1 LHHVLGLLEL
11 LLLAHPLRLLNEWL
25 LLHTARPLLS
35 ILVLLKALLLEIL
48 WPLELLLHGTA
59 LSEPLLLIAT
69 LSLVGVPVSV
79 AAVAVIV
86 ACAWG
91 ASAAD

>member
-1 LHHVLGLLEL
+1 MLGLLEL
-11 LLLAHPLRLLNEWL
+11 LLLSHPIRLLNEWL

-35 ILVLLKALLLEIL
+35 KLVLLEALLLEIL
-48 WPLELLLHGTA
+48 RPLEFLLHGTT

-69 LSLVGVPVSV
+69 LSLVVVSLSV
-79 AAVAVIV
+79 AAVAVII

-91 ASAAD
+91 ASATD

>member
-1 LHHVLGLLEL
+1 MLGLLEL
-11 LLLAHPLRLLNEWL
+11 LLLAHSIRLLNEWL

-35 ILVLLKALLLEIL
+35 KLVLLKALLLEIL
-48 WPLELLLHGTA
+48 RPLEFLLHGTT
-59 LSEPLLLIAT
+59 LSEPLLLIAS

-86 ACAWG
+86 AGAWR
-91 ASAAD
+91 ASATD